1 MKLKS
6 LVFLL
11 IIKVIFTQPP
21 EDKIE
26 LPNYP
31 YTKNT
36 YGGYLEVTANKSLFY
51 IYHEA
56 DQNSESLPLLLWLN
70 GGPLCSSL
78 GGWADEIGP
87 CYLENGQFC
96 IK

>member
-11 IIKVIFTQPP
+11 IIKVLFTQPP

-36 YGGYLEVTANKSLFY
+36 YGGYLEVIILHISRSRSK
-51 IYHEA
+51 
-56 DQNSESLPLLLWLN
+56 Q
-70 GGPLCSSL
+70 
-78 GGWADEIGP
+78 
-87 CYLENGQFC
+87 
-96 IK
+96 